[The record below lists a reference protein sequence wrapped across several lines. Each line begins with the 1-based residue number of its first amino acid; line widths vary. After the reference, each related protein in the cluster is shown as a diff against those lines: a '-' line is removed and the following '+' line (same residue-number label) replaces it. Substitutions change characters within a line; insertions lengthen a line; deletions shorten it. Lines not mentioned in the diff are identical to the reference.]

1 MAMEF
6 DEVRGVLQP
15 LWDSLGSKSSG
26 HRDSRDEWNAKV
38 REFLDRRNET
48 NREVKE
54 LINEV
59 QTQKAIRDEANQRV
73 KELKGIRAEHSEHLK
88 EVRGVLRDK
97 MDEQREN
104 LEEQARKRT
113 NRGPS
118 AGKIR
123 AEMDKLEM
131 QHMTGQF
138 LGKREE
144 DFKKRMK
151 QLSGALKEATE
162 ARKSEGGMRDLKDSV
177 RDAERLQ
184 EDAHKSVEK
193 AVTRAQEAHDL
204 MVELSD
210 EVDRLREKANT
221 AHTGLTQSKREADL
235 LHGQYIVSLR
245 CIHSIQDMMKAMELR
260 EKKEE
265 EYGDEEKVEVTDL
278 MSRLMSGDTLSTDEL
293 MALRRN

>member
-1 MAMEF
+1 MEF

-15 LWDSLGSKSSG
+15 LWDSLGSKSSS

-38 REFLDRRNET
+38 REFLDKRNET

-59 QTQKAIRDEANQRV
+59 QAQKAIRDEANQRV
-73 KELKGIRAEHSEHLK
+73 KELKGVRAERSDYLK
-88 EVRGVLRDK
+88 GV
-97 MDEQREN
+97 REN
-104 LEEQARKRT
+104 LRAKLAEQQEKLEEQKNRAK
-113 NRGPS
+113 RGPS
-118 AGKIR
+118 ARDIKKK
-123 AEMDKLEM
+123 MDKLEY
-131 QHMTGQF
+131 QHNIGQF
-138 LGKREE
+138 PGKKEKE
-144 DFKKRMK
+144 YLKMMK
-151 QLSGALKEATE
+151 QMKEAFNE
-162 ARKSEGGMRDLKDSV
+162 AIKTQGGGGMRELKDSV

-193 AVTRAQEAHDL
+193 AVARAQEAHDL

-210 EVDRLREKANT
+210 EVDRLRVKANT
-221 AHTGLTQSKREADL
+221 AHTRLTRSKREADL

-245 CIHSIQDMMKAMELR
+245 CIHSIQDMMKAMESR

-265 EYGDEEKVEVTDL
+265 EYDGEEKVEVTDL

>member
-1 MAMEF
+1 MEF

-15 LWDSLGSKSSG
+15 LWDSLGSKSSS

-38 REFLDRRNET
+38 REFLDKRNET

-59 QTQKAIRDEANQRV
+59 QAQKAIRDEANQRV
-73 KELKGIRAEHSEHLK
+73 KELKGVRAERSDYLK
-88 EVRGVLRDK
+88 GV
-97 MDEQREN
+97 REN
-104 LEEQARKRT
+104 LRAKLDEQQEKLEEQKNRVK
-113 NRGPS
+113 RGPS
-118 AGKIR
+118 ARDIKKK
-123 AEMDKLEM
+123 MDKLEY
-131 QHMTGQF
+131 QHNIGQF
-138 LGKREE
+138 PGKKEKE
-144 DFKKRMK
+144 YLKMMK
-151 QLSGALKEATE
+151 QMKEAFNE
-162 ARKSEGGMRDLKDSV
+162 ATKTQGSGGMRELKDSV

-193 AVTRAQEAHDL
+193 AVARAQEAHDL
-204 MVELSD
+204 MVELSE
-210 EVDRLREKANT
+210 EVDRLRVKANT
-221 AHTGLTQSKREADL
+221 AHTRLTRSKREADL

-265 EYGDEEKVEVTDL
+265 EYDGEEKVEVTDL

>member
-1 MAMEF
+1 MEF

-15 LWDSLGSKSSG
+15 LWDSLGSKSSS

-38 REFLDRRNET
+38 REFLDKRNET

-59 QTQKAIRDEANQRV
+59 QTQKAIRDEANQKV
-73 KELKGIRAEHSEHLK
+73 KELKGVRAELSDYLK
-88 EVRGVLRDK
+88 GV
-97 MDEQREN
+97 REN
-104 LEEQARKRT
+104 LRAKLAEQQENHEELSRKRT

-118 AGKIR
+118 ASRIR
-123 AEMDKLEM
+123 SDMERMEK
-131 QHMTGQF
+131 QYMTGQF
-138 LGKREE
+138 LGKRER
-144 DFKKRMK
+144 DYHKKMK
-151 QLSGALKEATE
+151 QLSEALKEAT
-162 ARKSEGGMRDLKDSV
+162 KTQGSGGMRELKDSV

-193 AVTRAQEAHDL
+193 AVARAQEAHDL
-204 MVELSD
+204 MVELSE

-221 AHTGLTQSKREADL
+221 AHTRLTRSKREADL

-245 CIHSIQDMMKAMELR
+245 CIHSIQDMMKAMESR

-265 EYGDEEKVEVTDL
+265 EYDGEEKVEVTDL